1 MNNRS
6 EQDGTIL
13 VETWECCQCGIAF
26 DPNTTNYKKVD
37 NGNKVV
43 CGDDCKN
50 NYEQE
55 NENNKET
62 LK

>member
-13 VETWECCQCGIAF
+13 VETWECCQCGRDF
-26 DPNTTNYKKVD
+26 DPKAANCKKVD
-37 NGNKVV
+37 SGNKIV
-43 CGDDCKN
+43 CSEDCKN

-55 NENNKET
+55 NENS
-62 LK
+62 